1 MKHIVTIICCIM
13 LLSTG
18 AYAQNHHRDH
28 KDSHHRTEKVHR
40 DSHHHDSHHHDVHR
54 SESHHRVNIHSNHH
68 GHSHGYGYNG
78 PDEIECLNEWQELW
92 NGCHVRLI
100 GDRVQIVNRRG
111 DIVVSGDRVFLTS
124 NGRYEVKNGG
134 IWSVRDADGGFTT
147 LSGNDICYWSEGFYG
162 IKVGSFWR
170 LYDEDGD
177 FVGNVWGEHITIYQ
191 NNLIRAERNG
201 RYYYYDY
208 EGNERY

>member
-1 MKHIVTIICCIM
+1 MKKIVIILLMM
-13 LLSTG
+13 LATAG
-18 AYAQNHHRDH
+18 AYGQGHRG
-28 KDSHHRTEKVHR
+28 HR
-40 DSHHHDSHHHDVHR
+40 DSHRDSRHRTENVHR
-54 SESHHRVNIHSNHH
+54 GGHHKGNRGNRHSNHH
-68 GHSHGYGYNG
+68 GRSRGYNV
-78 PDEIECLNEWQELW
+78 PEELECLYEWQELW
-92 NGCHVRLI
+92 NGCHVRLL

-111 DIVVSGDRVFLTS
+111 DTVVSGDRVFLTS

-134 IWSVRDADGGFTT
+134 VWSVRDADGGFTT
-147 LSGNDICYWSEGFYG
+147 LSGMDIFYWSEGFYG

-177 FVGNVWGEHITIYQ
+177 FVGNIWGEHLTLYQ

-208 EGNERY
+208 EGNERR

>member
-1 MKHIVTIICCIM
+1 MKKIVIILLMM
-13 LLSTG
+13 LATAG
-18 AYAQNHHRDH
+18 AYGQGHHG
-28 KDSHHRTEKVHR
+28 HR
-40 DSHHHDSHHHDVHR
+40 DSHRDSRHRTENVHR
-54 SESHHRVNIHSNHH
+54 GNHHRGNRGNRHSNHN
-68 GHSHGYGYNG
+68 GRGRGYNV
-78 PDEIECLNEWQELW
+78 PEELECLYEWQELW
-92 NGCHVRLI
+92 NGCHVRLL

-111 DIVVSGDRVFLTS
+111 DTVVSGDRVFLTS

-134 IWSVRDADGGFTT
+134 VWSVRDADGGFTT
-147 LSGNDICYWSEGFYG
+147 LSGMDIFYWSEGFYG

-177 FVGNVWGEHITIYQ
+177 FVGNIWGEHLTLYQ

-208 EGNERY
+208 QGNERR

>member
-1 MKHIVTIICCIM
+1 MKKIVIILLMM
-13 LLSTG
+13 LATAG
-18 AYAQNHHRDH
+18 AYGQGHHG
-28 KDSHHRTEKVHR
+28 HR
-40 DSHHHDSHHHDVHR
+40 DSHGDSRHRTENVHR
-54 SESHHRVNIHSNHH
+54 GNHHRGNRGNRHSNHN
-68 GHSHGYGYNG
+68 GRGRGYNV
-78 PDEIECLNEWQELW
+78 PEELECLYEWQELW
-92 NGCHVRLI
+92 NGCHVRLL

-111 DIVVSGDRVFLTS
+111 DTVVSGDRVFLTS

-134 IWSVRDADGGFTT
+134 VWSVRDADGGFTT
-147 LSGNDICYWSEGFYG
+147 LSGMDIFYWSEGFYG

-177 FVGNVWGEHITIYQ
+177 FVGNIWGEHLTLYQ

-208 EGNERY
+208 QGNERR

>member
-1 MKHIVTIICCIM
+1 MKKIVIILLMM
-13 LLSTG
+13 LATAG
-18 AYAQNHHRDH
+18 AYGQGHHG
-28 KDSHHRTEKVHR
+28 HR
-40 DSHHHDSHHHDVHR
+40 DSHGDSRHRTENVHR
-54 SESHHRVNIHSNHH
+54 GGHHRGNRGNRHSNHN
-68 GHSHGYGYNG
+68 GRGRGYNV
-78 PDEIECLNEWQELW
+78 PEELECLYEWQELW
-92 NGCHVRLI
+92 NGCLVRLL

-111 DIVVSGDRVFLTS
+111 DTVVSGDRVFLTS

-134 IWSVRDADGGFTT
+134 VWSVRDADGGFTT
-147 LSGNDICYWSEGFYG
+147 LSGMDIFYWSEGFYG

-177 FVGNVWGEHITIYQ
+177 FVGNIWGEHLTLYQ

-208 EGNERY
+208 EGNERR

>member
-1 MKHIVTIICCIM
+1 MKKIVIILLMM
-13 LLSTG
+13 LATAG
-18 AYAQNHHRDH
+18 AYGQGHHG
-28 KDSHHRTEKVHR
+28 HR
-40 DSHHHDSHHHDVHR
+40 DSHRDSRHRTENVHR
-54 SESHHRVNIHSNHH
+54 GNHHRGNRGNHH
-68 GHSHGYGYNG
+68 SSSRSGHGRSHGYNV
-78 PDEIECLNEWQELW
+78 PEELECVYEWQELW
-92 NGCHVRLI
+92 NGCHVRLL

-111 DIVVSGDRVFLTS
+111 DTIVSGDRVFLTS

-134 IWSVRDADGGFTT
+134 VWSVRDADGGFTT
-147 LSGNDICYWSEGFYG
+147 ISGMDIFYWSEGFYG

-177 FVGNVWGEHITIYQ
+177 FVGNVWGEHLTLYQ

-208 EGNERY
+208 EGNERR

>member
-1 MKHIVTIICCIM
+1 MKKIVIILLMM
-13 LLSTG
+13 LATAG
-18 AYAQNHHRDH
+18 AYGQGHHG
-28 KDSHHRTEKVHR
+28 HR
-40 DSHHHDSHHHDVHR
+40 DSHGDSRHRTENVHR
-54 SESHHRVNIHSNHH
+54 GNHHRGNRGNRHSNHH
-68 GHSHGYGYNG
+68 GRSRGYNV
-78 PDEIECLNEWQELW
+78 PEELECLYEWQELW
-92 NGCHVRLI
+92 NGCHVRLL

-111 DIVVSGDRVFLTS
+111 DTVVSGDRVFLTS

-134 IWSVRDADGGFTT
+134 VWSVRDADGGFTT
-147 LSGNDICYWSEGFYG
+147 LSGMDIFYWSEGFYG

-177 FVGNVWGEHITIYQ
+177 FVGNIWGEHLTLYQ

-208 EGNERY
+208 EGNERR

>member
-1 MKHIVTIICCIM
+1 MKKIVIILLMM
-13 LLSTG
+13 LATAG
-18 AYAQNHHRDH
+18 AYGQGHHG
-28 KDSHHRTEKVHR
+28 HR
-40 DSHHHDSHHHDVHR
+40 DSHGDFRHRTENVHR
-54 SESHHRVNIHSNHH
+54 GGHHKGNRGNRHSNHH
-68 GHSHGYGYNG
+68 GRSRGYNV
-78 PDEIECLNEWQELW
+78 PEELECTYEWQELW
-92 NGCHVRLI
+92 NGCHVRLL

-111 DIVVSGDRVFLTS
+111 DTVVSGDRVFLTS

-134 IWSVRDADGGFTT
+134 VWSVRDADGGFTT
-147 LSGNDICYWSEGFYG
+147 LSGMDIFYWSEGFYG

-177 FVGNVWGEHITIYQ
+177 FVGNIWGEHLTLYQ

-208 EGNERY
+208 EGNERR

>member
-1 MKHIVTIICCIM
+1 MKKIVIILLMM
-13 LLSTG
+13 LATAG
-18 AYAQNHHRDH
+18 AYGQGHHG
-28 KDSHHRTEKVHR
+28 HR
-40 DSHHHDSHHHDVHR
+40 DSHGDSRHRTENVHR
-54 SESHHRVNIHSNHH
+54 GGHHRGNRGNRHSNHH
-68 GHSHGYGYNG
+68 GRSRGYNV
-78 PDEIECLNEWQELW
+78 PEELECLYEWQELW
-92 NGCHVRLI
+92 NGCHVRLL

-111 DIVVSGDRVFLTS
+111 DTVVSGDRVFLTS

-134 IWSVRDADGGFTT
+134 VWSVRDADGGFTT
-147 LSGNDICYWSEGFYG
+147 LSGMDIFYWSEGFYG

-177 FVGNVWGEHITIYQ
+177 FVGNIWGEHLTLYQ

-208 EGNERY
+208 EGNERR

>member
-1 MKHIVTIICCIM
+1 MKKIVVILLMM
-13 LLSTG
+13 LVAAG
-18 AYAQNHHRDH
+18 ASGQNHHRDH
-28 KDSHHRTEKVHR
+28 RNHGDSRHRTERVQR
-40 DSHHHDSHHHDVHR
+40 DN
-54 SESHHRVNIHSNHH
+54 HHRGSSHSNSHSH
-68 GHSHGYGYNG
+68 GHGHGYGYNI

-92 NGCHVRLI
+92 NGCHVRLL

-147 LSGNDICYWSEGFYG
+147 LSGNDLCYWSEGFYG
-162 IKVGSFWR
+162 VKVGSFWR

-208 EGNERY
+208 KGNERY

>member
-1 MKHIVTIICCIM
+1 MKKIVIILLMM
-13 LLSTG
+13 LATAG
-18 AYAQNHHRDH
+18 AYGQGNHG
-28 KDSHHRTEKVHR
+28 HR
-40 DSHHHDSHHHDVHR
+40 DSHGDSRHRTENVHR
-54 SESHHRVNIHSNHH
+54 GNHHRGNRGNRHSNHH
-68 GHSHGYGYNG
+68 GRSRGYNV
-78 PDEIECLNEWQELW
+78 PEELECLYEWQELW
-92 NGCHVRLI
+92 NGCHVRLL

-111 DIVVSGDRVFLTS
+111 DTVVSGDRVFLTS

-134 IWSVRDADGGFTT
+134 VWSVRDADGGFTT
-147 LSGNDICYWSEGFYG
+147 LSGMDIFYWSEGFYG

-177 FVGNVWGEHITIYQ
+177 FVGNIWGEHLTLYQ

-208 EGNERY
+208 QGNERR